1 VWEARVIDNR
11 IDNLEDIGLDELRAM
26 PLDSLWLLHE
36 NVAVVLT
43 ERIDLE
49 LSDLRRRLGKPL
61 DELSEYT
68 Q

>member
-1 VWEARVIDNR
+1 MHHRMDALD
-11 IDNLEDIGLDELRAM
+11 DISLDELRAM

-43 ERIDLE
+43 EKIHLE
-49 LSDLRRRLGKPL
+49 LSDLRCPLAKPL
-61 DELSEYT
+61 NELHKYT

>member
-1 VWEARVIDNR
+1 VRDHQIDT
-11 IDNLEDIGLDELRAM
+11 LEDVDLDELRAM

-43 ERIDLE
+43 ERIHLE

-61 DELSEYT
+61 DELNEQT
-68 Q
+68 H